1 MKIKMLVL
9 IALLASLV
17 LSACGGTASAPKTLD
32 LTKAVLKAEDLPA
45 GFTQY
50 TTDQMAAININ
61 EESLSESFAGVFNE
75 AKLEN
80 FAVFSNGDAANPAL
94 IFSLIFYPLS
104 QADIDKWN
112 TELNDPTKL
121 KEGFASGF
129 GGTVDL
135 NNAYKGI
142 ADGSAG
148 FDTNTGGFNIGI
160 IIARRSNAAFMIMT
174 MGLQADV
181 LDTLAIAKNMDAR
194 MVEGFK

>member
-1 MKIKMLVL
+1 MKTKMLVL
-9 IALLASLV
+9 VGLLASIV
-17 LSACGGTASAPKTLD
+17 LSACGGSASAPKALD
-32 LTKAVLKAEDLPA
+32 LTKAVLKAEDLPS
-45 GFTQY
+45 GFSLY
-50 TTDQMAAININ
+50 TAEQMAAINLN
-61 EESLSESFAGVFNE
+61 EESLTESFAGVFKE

-80 FAVFSNGDAANPAL
+80 FSVFSNNDAANPAL

-112 TELNDPTKL
+112 DELNDPAKL

-129 GGTVDL
+129 GGSVDM

-160 IIARRSNAAFMIMT
+160 ISAR
-174 MGLQADV
+174 
-181 LDTLAIAKNMDAR
+181 
-194 MVEGFK
+194 